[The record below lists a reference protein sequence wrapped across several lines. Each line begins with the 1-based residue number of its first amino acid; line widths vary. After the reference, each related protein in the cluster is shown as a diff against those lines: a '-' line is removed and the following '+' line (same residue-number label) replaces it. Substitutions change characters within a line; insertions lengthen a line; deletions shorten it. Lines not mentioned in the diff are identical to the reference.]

1 MGFLSQLFGALREN
15 STSTPAADTP
25 AIDDEQQAIQLLE
38 TEVSRLK
45 ANLVQAKSGLAELM
59 SKQSLLEKQQIIPRQ
74 RKITALEMDVLHAL
88 LEKNEAKAHHL
99 AESIADLENEIEAH
113 NSIHQGYDASIK
125 QLRTTIHNIERQIAT
140 IEREFMVIKATE
152 HINKAQEIN
161 HELSSDSPNS
171 VTEALSQL
179 RARQQKRSD
188 QLQAAISINQSTDEE
203 EQLQDRLKEAGIIK
217 ADSTKHHVLA
227 RMKSDEPQATKK
239 SSSKKEEPVTKTWV
253 KENHY

>member
-15 STSTPAADTP
+15 STSTHTTETP

-38 TEVSRLK
+38 AEVSRLK
-45 ANLVQAKSGLAELM
+45 SNLVQARSGLAELM
-59 SKQSLLEKQQIIPRQ
+59 GKQSLLEKQQITPRQ
-74 RKITALEMDVLHAL
+74 HKITALEMDVLQAL

-99 AESIADLENEIEAH
+99 AETIAELENEIEAH
-113 NSIHQGYDASIK
+113 SSIHQGYDASIK
-125 QLRTTIHNIERQIAT
+125 QLRTTIQNIERQIAT

-161 HELSSDSPNS
+161 QELSSNSPSS

-203 EQLQDRLKEAGIIK
+203 AQLQERLKEAGIIK

-227 RMKSDEPQATKK
+227 RMQGDEPSSTEKNTQKKQDSTKK
-239 SSSKKEEPVTKTWV
+239 VWV